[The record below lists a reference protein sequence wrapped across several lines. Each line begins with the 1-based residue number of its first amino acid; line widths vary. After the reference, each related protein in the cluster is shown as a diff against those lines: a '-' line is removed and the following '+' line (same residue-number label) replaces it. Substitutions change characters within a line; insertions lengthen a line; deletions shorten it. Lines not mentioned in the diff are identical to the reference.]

1 MEQETE
7 TKTQEQ
13 TAEEVKSEQSQKQ
26 LVSNLFFVQT
36 VICMTVLIIFLII
49 RFVSNTFFGGLKL
62 EYDRY
67 FARDI
72 PLSVIQSKVS
82 GYIGNV
88 SSDGNDKN
96 GDKDES
102 QESTDKEDKDGE
114 DKEEKNEDAENDGG
128 KSEKTTEPKISTL
141 SPVSHKTSEN
151 KMKSKIN
158 ECGIN
163 KMIVPVD
170 GAISSHYHFRTNPIT
185 GNYELHTGLDIAAE
199 QGKDILAAMDGV
211 VTASVYS
218 DAVGNYIIIKHG
230 DRVTTAY
237 GHCSK
242 LIAQKGDKVKKGDV
256 VALVGSTGNST
267 GPHCHFEIRIDNVAI
282 NPEWVLDVSNMNEL

>member
-7 TKTQEQ
+7 IKMQEQ
-13 TAEEVKSEQSQKQ
+13 TEEVKSEQPSKQ

-82 GYIGNV
+82 GYIGNA
-88 SSDGNDKN
+88 SSDGKDKN
-96 GDKDES
+96 GDEDEP
-102 QESTDKEDKDGE
+102 QGSTDKG
-114 DKEEKNEDAENDGG
+114 DKEEKDEDAENDDVE
-128 KSEKTTEPKISTL
+128 SEKSTEPKISTL
-141 SPVSHKTSEN
+141 SPVSHKTSES

-163 KMIVPVD
+163 KMVVPVD
-170 GAISSHYHFRTNPIT
+170 GAISSHYHYRTNPIT

-242 LIAQKGDKVKKGDV
+242 LIAEKGDKVKKGDV
-256 VALVGSTGNST
+256 IALVGSTGNST